1 MTCFW
6 FFLGVFFP
14 LFSLVCIGI
23 RYKPQTAQYLER
35 MQARQ
40 GYKVALAAE
49 MQSHDDFDATTIFGK
64 DDGNETTHQD
74 GKNQVASKL

>member
-1 MTCFW
+1 MFW
-6 FFLGVFFP
+6 FFLGVSFSL
-14 LFSLVCIGI
+14 LFSPVCIGI

-64 DDGNETTHQD
+64 DDGNEATHQD
-74 GKNQVASKL
+74 GKNQVPSKL

>member
-1 MTCFW
+1 MTCVFG
-6 FFLGVFFP
+6 FLWVFF
-14 LFSLVCIGI
+14 FSSSFPVCIGI

-49 MQSHDDFDATTIFGK
+49 MQSHDDFDATTIFSK
-64 DDGNETTHQD
+64 DDGNEEH
-74 GKNQVASKL
+74 GKNQVPSKL

>member
-1 MTCFW
+1 MF
-6 FFLGVFFP
+6 FFP
-14 LFSLVCIGI
+14 LFSPVCIGI

-49 MQSHDDFDATTIFGK
+49 MQSHDDFDATTIFSK
-64 DDGNETTHQD
+64 DDGNEAAHQD
-74 GKNQVASKL
+74 GKNQVPSKL